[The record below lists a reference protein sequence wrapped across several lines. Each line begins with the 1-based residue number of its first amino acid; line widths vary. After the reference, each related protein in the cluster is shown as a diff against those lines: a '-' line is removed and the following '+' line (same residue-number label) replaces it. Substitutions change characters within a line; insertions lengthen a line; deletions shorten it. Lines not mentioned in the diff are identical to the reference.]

1 MPALPTFPCGANT
14 MAFRF
19 QPPQTPQRQLDLI
32 PLISVIFLLLIF
44 FLIAGSLRPPTR
56 ADLTPPL
63 SSSQDVL
70 QRGQLHFQI
79 DAEGRIRIGDRR
91 MKSKGV
97 DEAIADAQSSN
108 ETLKITIEADAG
120 VDSHHVIRL
129 MERLRAAGIREVQL
143 VTLQPERAS

>member
-1 MPALPTFPCGANT
+1 MPVRSMYPCGVKH

-19 QPPQTPQRQLDLI
+19 QPAQSAQRQLDLI

-56 ADLTPPL
+56 ADLMPPL
-63 SSSQDVL
+63 SSSQDAL
-70 QRGQLHFQI
+70 HRGQLHFQI

-91 MKSKGV
+91 MKSEGV
-97 DEAIADAQSSN
+97 DQAIAAAQSSN
-108 ETLKITIEADAG
+108 EALKITIEADAS
-120 VDSHHVIRL
+120 VDSHHVILL

>member
-1 MPALPTFPCGANT
+1 MLVRSTSRCGVKR

-19 QPPQTPQRQLDLI
+19 QSAQSAQRQLDLI

-63 SSSQDVL
+63 SSSQDAL
-70 QRGQLHFQI
+70 HRGQLHFQI

-91 MKSKGV
+91 MKSEGV
-97 DEAIADAQSSN
+97 EQAIADAQSSN
-108 ETLKITIEADAG
+108 DTLKITIEADAS

-129 MERLRAAGIREVQL
+129 MERLRAAGVREVQL